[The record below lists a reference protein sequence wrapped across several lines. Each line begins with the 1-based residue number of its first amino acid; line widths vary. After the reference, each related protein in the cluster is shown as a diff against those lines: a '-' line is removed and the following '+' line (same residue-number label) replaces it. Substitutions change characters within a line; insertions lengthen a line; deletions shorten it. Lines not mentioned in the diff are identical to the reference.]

1 MYFSLITPGEGR
13 ERDAAHEWAGGP
25 YVEHQWLWRLF
36 PAPEGT
42 PRDFL
47 FRRRDLG
54 EIPRFYV
61 VSKRPPLTQSTAW
74 RIQTRDYAPALE
86 AGARLRFDLRA
97 NPVVATHAHDGR
109 RGRHDVVMQEKKR
122 LLKERGLARWQDW
135 QDKDKPALYALVR
148 EACGAWLRSRASR
161 LGFGVNEESLAVD
174 GYQQR
179 SEKDSQLRFS
189 TVDFSGEL
197 TVSDPSAFTMALRDG
212 IGHAKAFGCGLMLV
226 RRIG

>member
-1 MYFSLITPGEGR
+1 MYFSLITPTEGR
-13 ERDAAHEWAGGP
+13 ERDAAHEWASGP

-61 VSKRPPLTQSTAW
+61 VSKRPPLTQGAAW
-74 RIQTRDYAPALE
+74 DIQTRDYAPALE
-86 AGARLRFDLRA
+86 VGARLRFDLRA
-97 NPVVATHAHDGR
+97 NPVVTHARDGK

-122 LLKERGLARWQDW
+122 MLKERGLARWQDW
-135 QDKDKPALYALVR
+135 QDEDKPALYVLVR
-148 EACGAWLRSRASR
+148 EACGTWLRARALR
-161 LGFGVNEESLAVD
+161 LGFEVDEEGLAVD
-174 GYQQR
+174 GYQKH
-179 SEKDSQLRFS
+179 SEKDGRVSFS

-197 TVSDPSAFTMALRDG
+197 TVIDSSAFAVTLRDG
-212 IGHAKAFGCGLMLV
+212 IGHSKAFGCGLLLV

>member
-1 MYFSLITPGEGR
+1 MYFSLITPAEGR
-13 ERDAAHEWAGGP
+13 ERDAAHEWANGP
-25 YVEHQWLWRLF
+25 YVEHQWLWQLF

-47 FRRRDLG
+47 FRRRDVG

-61 VSKRPPLTQSTAW
+61 VSKRPPLAQSTAW
-74 RIQTRDYAPALE
+74 NIRTRDYAPALE
-86 AGARLRFDLRA
+86 AGTRLRFDLRA
-97 NPVVATHAHDGR
+97 NPVVTHAHHGK

-135 QDKDKPALYALVR
+135 QDDDKPALYALVR
-148 EACGAWLRSRASR
+148 EACGAWLRTRASR
-161 LGFGVNEESLAVD
+161 LGFEVDEESLAVD

-179 SEKDSQLRFS
+179 SEKDGRLSFS
-189 TVDFSGEL
+189 TADFSGEL
-197 TVSDPSAFTMALRDG
+197 TVIDSAAFAIALRDG

>member
-1 MYFSLITPGEGR
+1 MYFSLITPAEGR
-13 ERDAAHEWAGGP
+13 ERDAAHEWASGP

-54 EIPRFYV
+54 EMPRFYV

-74 RIQTRDYAPALE
+74 SIQTRDYEPALE
-86 AGARLRFDLRA
+86 VGARLRFDLRA
-97 NPVVATHAHDGR
+97 NPAVAAHARDGKR
-109 RGRHDVVMQEKKR
+109 RRHDVVMQEKRR
-122 LLKERGLARWQDW
+122 LLKERGLAHWQDW
-135 QDKDKPALYALVR
+135 QDDDKPALYALVR

-161 LGFGVNEESLAVD
+161 LGFEVDEKSLAVD

-179 SEKDSQLRFS
+179 SEKDSRLCFS

-197 TVSDPSAFTMALRDG
+197 TVIDPSAFAIALRDG
-212 IGHAKAFGCGLMLV
+212 IGHAKAFGCGLLLV
-226 RRIG
+226 RRIA

>member
-1 MYFSLITPGEGR
+1 MYFSLITPTSGR
-13 ERDAAHEWAGGP
+13 ERDAAHEWATGP
-25 YVEHQWLWRLF
+25 YVVHQWLWRFF

-47 FRRRDLG
+47 FRRCDVG
-54 EIPRFYV
+54 GIPRYYV
-61 VSKRPPLTQSTAW
+61 VSKRPPLPQSTAW
-74 RIQTRDYAPALE
+74 NIQTHDYSPVLA
-86 AGARLRFDLRA
+86 AGTRLRFDLRA
-97 NPVVATHAHDGR
+97 NPVVTHADDVK

-135 QDKDKPALYALVR
+135 QDDGKPALYALVR

-161 LGFGVNEESLAVD
+161 LGFGVDEESLAVD
-174 GYQQR
+174 GYQQH
-179 SEKDSQLRFS
+179 SEKDGRLRFS

-197 TVSDPSAFTMALRDG
+197 TVIDPTAFAVALRDG
-212 IGHAKAFGCGLMLV
+212 IGHSKAFGCGLILV

>member
-1 MYFSLITPGEGR
+1 MYFSLITPREGR
-13 ERDAAHEWAGGP
+13 ERDAAHEWASGP

-42 PRDFL
+42 PREFL

-54 EIPRFYV
+54 EMPRFYV
-61 VSKRPPLTQSTAW
+61 VSKRPPLAQSTAW
-74 RIQTRDYAPALE
+74 SIQTRDYAPALE

-97 NPVVATHAHDGR
+97 NPVITLHAHDVK

-135 QDKDKPALYALVR
+135 QSDDKPALYALVR
-148 EACGAWLRSRASR
+148 EACGAWLRSRALR
-161 LGFGVNEESLAVD
+161 HGFEVDENSLAVD

-179 SEKDSQLRFS
+179 SEKDGRLRFS

-197 TVSDPSAFTMALRDG
+197 SVIDPLAFAIALRDG

>member
-1 MYFSLITPGEGR
+1 MYFSLITPTEGR
-13 ERDAAHEWAGGP
+13 ERDAAHEWASGP

-74 RIQTRDYAPALE
+74 NIQTRDYTPALE
-86 AGARLRFDLRA
+86 TGTRLRFDLRA
-97 NPVVATHAHDGR
+97 NPVVTHSHDGK

-135 QDKDKPALYALVR
+135 QEDDKPALYALVR
-148 EACGAWLRSRASR
+148 EVCGAWLRSRASR
-161 LGFGVNEESLAVD
+161 LGFEVDEESLAVD
-174 GYQQR
+174 GYQQH
-179 SEKDSQLRFS
+179 SEKDGKLSFS
-189 TVDFSGEL
+189 TADFSGEL
-197 TVSDPSAFTMALRDG
+197 TVIDASAFVVALRNG
-212 IGHAKAFGCGLMLV
+212 IGPAKAFGCGLMLV
-226 RRIG
+226 RRVF

>member
-1 MYFSLITPGEGR
+1 LKR
-13 ERDAAHEWAGGP
+13 E
-25 YVEHQWLWRLF
+25 V
-36 PAPEGT
+36 

-74 RIQTRDYAPALE
+74 NVRTRDYAPAPE

-97 NPVVATHAHDGR
+97 NPVVTPHDGKR
-109 RGRHDVVMQEKKR
+109 RRHDVVMQEKKR

-135 QDKDKPALYALVR
+135 QDDDKPALYALVR

-161 LGFGVNEESLAVD
+161 LGFAVDEESLAVD
-174 GYQQR
+174 SYQQR
-179 SEKDSQLRFS
+179 SEKDGRLCFS

-197 TVSDPSAFTMALRDG
+197 TVIDSTAFAVVLREG

-226 RRIG
+226 RRL